1 MGFFGRKKE
10 KMKLIDERL
19 KALTEK
25 EQRLQE
31 KEQELTAR
39 EQRIA
44 AKEQELE
51 HAKIMYEGSAEPRPL
66 PKAIIWNAD
75 TETTGEKCLRRLK
88 AYYQK
93 HKDCL
98 EQQRIDYI
106 EKKIRNLEKGCS
118 GEKKTLYWLRRMP
131 MDAVVIKDF
140 YFMYDDSP
148 VQIDTLVITEK
159 LIFVVE
165 TKNWSG
171 NIYLDSSGQFISPEK
186 KAHRNS
192 PFAQSKAQVA
202 FLKQIYKMLFPQDT
216 AQRFQGLVVW
226 ANSDSLIERDAAP
239 EQVAQ
244 SVVYQNEVSQR
255 IQEIC
260 DASKN
265 PPLMVQQTAE
275 RLWKYCREHAVPDAC
290 PVCGKD
296 LKEISGKYGM
306 FIGCS
311 GYRSGNPPCNY
322 KESISS

>member
-1 MGFFGRKKE
+1 
-10 KMKLIDERL
+10 MKLIDERL
-19 KALTEK
+19 KTLA
-25 EQRLQE
+25 E
-31 KEQELTAR
+31 KEQELLAR

-51 HAKIMYEGSAEPRPL
+51 NAKIMYEGSTEPRSL
-66 PKAIIWNAD
+66 PKAIVWNAD
-75 TETTGEKCLRRLK
+75 SETTGERCLRRLK
-88 AYYQK
+88 AYHQK
-93 HKDCL
+93 YKGSL
-98 EQQRIDYI
+98 EQKKIDCI

-171 NIYLDSSGQFISPEK
+171 NIYLDSSGQFISPETR
-186 KAHRNS
+186 AHRNS

-216 AQRFQGLVVW
+216 AHRFQSLVVW

-255 IQEIC
+255 IQEMC

-275 RLWKYCREHAVPDAC
+275 RLWKYCREHAVPDSC

-296 LKEISGKYGM
+296 LKEIVGKYRP

-322 KESISS
+322 TESISN